1 MLFKASSTG
10 SNVLFLYRK
19 SLTPSLFIC
28 ESGVDT
34 IWSSYYLFFLFFFSW
49 KKSGKPWKCGKP
61 MFRGSFVL
69 RKHLQS
75 NHMPSDSHLCNDTKW
90 SEVTQSCLTLCDP
103 MDCSL
108 PGASVHGIF
117 QARGLQWVASSF
129 SRGSSW
135 PRDLTQVSHIA
146 ESEEELKSILMKI
159 ERGE

>member
-28 ESGVDT
+28 ESSVDT

-49 KKSGKPWKCGKP
+49 KKSAKPWKCGKH
-61 MFRGSFVL
+61 MFWGSFVL

-75 NHMPSDSHLCNDTKW
+75 NHMPSDSHLCNDMKC
-90 SEVTQSCLTLCDP
+90 SEVTQSCPTLCDP

-117 QARGLQWVASSF
+117 QATVLEWVAISF
-129 SRGSSW
+129 SRGSSR
-135 PRDLTQVSHIA
+135 PREWTRVSRIA
-146 ESEEELKSILMKI
+146 GRCFNLWATREAHM
-159 ERGE
+159 